1 MNKVPNSLFID
12 SSAWISFLIPTDSNY
27 LKSVAIFQSF
37 TKETRIFTSLFV
49 IDEII
54 TKIRRTLDQN
64 ETNKFY
70 RQLTILEKKKAVRIL
85 AVGKAIVTQAIN
97 LLQKYPTPNTLT
109 LTDATNIVLMKKFKI
124 SALFTFDRDFN
135 KFKSPNLI
143 LINWSF
149 QLNLKSNMLPRL
161 FWRLLQGL
169 PLQISKL
176 DFRLTYRLLSILYEK
191 WSFK

>member
-85 AVGKAIVTQAIN
+85 AIGKAIVTQAIN

-143 LINWSF
+143 LIN
-149 QLNLKSNMLPRL
+149 
-161 FWRLLQGL
+161 
-169 PLQISKL
+169 
-176 DFRLTYRLLSILYEK
+176 
-191 WSFK
+191 